1 MKKYLWILLISVSFL
16 LSTPALQAQVDSW
29 PREYIG
35 KNGGHGVF
43 YQPQLESWDNYTT
56 LVALMAAGVA
66 PPGTKTPV
74 LGTFKL
80 TGTTEVDHETRKVKI
95 SNIQITEVNFPT
107 LDPKQLPQLIQAVQQ
122 ILPQEALVV
131 SLDRILANL
140 QRSKTT
146 SQTVAVNNNPPPIY
160 YSAKPAILV
169 ILNGQ
174 PIWSPIAGTQLK
186 YAVNTN
192 WDLFQNAA
200 TQELYLLDQGS
211 WLKSPKLYGP
221 WEPAGALPPDFSQ
234 LPKGNENWQ
243 DVLTSLPGKPLAADK
258 MPTVFVSPT
267 PAEMIVTEG
276 PPVYKL
282 ISGTQLAY
290 VENTDSNFFFDYGTR
305 NYYFLVSGRW
315 FSHTGLPG
323 AQWAFASDK
332 LPDDFRNIPDDSPKA
347 MVRASVPGTPEASEA
362 VIGAEIP
369 QKATVKRTA
378 TATVE
383 YAGEPEFKPIEKT
396 DLKYATNTA
405 QQVIE
410 YKGKYYLVKDGVWFQ
425 ADSPKG
431 PWTVADKVPQEIYT
445 IPPSSSLY
453 NVTYVKIYDSTPDT
467 VTTGYTAG
475 YMGAFIVGTA
485 IGAALTYGS
494 GWYYPPYYYGGV
506 YYPRPY
512 TYGSAAYYNPWTGG
526 YYGGSRYYGPYGG
539 AGWGA
544 SYNPATGTY
553 ARGAAA
559 YGPYGGY
566 RAGAQAYNPYTNTY
580 AQTRQGGNAYSHW
593 GSSYVQQGND
603 WAQTARYSQGDRA
616 VAGYQTSSGQSGAM
630 ARGQNGFVAKGD
642 DVYAGHN
649 GNVYRKTDSGW
660 QKYDNGSWSNTDA
673 KSQAGL
679 QGTSQAQA
687 RKEGTTP
694 AERQAPAQRQPSQA
708 SAERSAG
715 TMGQRNSMT
724 SPDVQNRLN
733 SDSASRDRGNQ
744 RVSQFDNY
752 QRSGGGGFDR
762 GGFGGGGGGG
772 FDRGGFGGGG
782 GGFERGGGGGF
793 GGGGGGGFRGGGG
806 RRR

>member
-1 MKKYLWILLISVSFL
+1 MKNYRWILVILCFFIFS
-16 LSTPALQAQVDSW
+16 PALQAQVDNW

-56 LVALMAAGVA
+56 LIAMMAAGVS
-66 PPGTKTPV
+66 PPGSKTPV
-74 LGTFKL
+74 LGTLKL
-80 TGTTEVDHETRKVKI
+80 SGTTEVDQETRKVRIKD
-95 SNIQITEVNFPT
+95 IQITEVNFPT
-107 LDPKQLPQLIQAVQQ
+107 LDPKLLPQLTEAVQQ
-122 ILPQEALVV
+122 IIPKDALVV
-131 SLDRILANL
+131 SLDRMLANL
-140 QRSKTT
+140 ERSKAPA
-146 SQTVAVNNNPPPIY
+146 TVDVRNDPPPIY
-160 YSAKPAILV
+160 FSTKPAVLV
-169 ILNGQ
+169 ILDGQ
-174 PIWSPIAGTQLK
+174 PIWSPVAGTQLK

-192 WDLFQNAA
+192 WDLFQDA
-200 TQELYLLDQGS
+200 TTQDLYLLNDGS
-211 WLKSPKLYGP
+211 WLKSKKLYGP
-221 WEPAGALPPDFSQ
+221 WEAAGTLPPDFSQ

-243 DVLTSLPGKPLAADK
+243 DVLAAIPGKPLAADQL
-258 MPTVFVSPT
+258 PTVFVSPT
-267 PAEMIVTEG
+267 PAEMIVTQG
-276 PPVYKL
+276 APVYKV
-282 ISGTQLAY
+282 IPGTQLAY
-290 VENTDSNFFFDYGTR
+290 AENTDSNFFFDYGTR

-315 FSHTGLPG
+315 FSHTGEPG
-323 AQWAFASDK
+323 AKWVFASDK
-332 LPDDFRNIPDDSPKA
+332 LPADFRNIPDDSPKA
-347 MVRASVPGTPEASEA
+347 ELRASIPGTPESAEA
-362 VIGAEIP
+362 VIAAEIP
-369 QKATVKRTA
+369 QKATVKRDA
-378 TATVE
+378 TASVE
-383 YAGEPEFKPIEKT
+383 YAGEPDFKPIEKT

-410 YKGKYYLVKDGVWFQ
+410 YKGKYYLVKDGVWFL

-431 PWTVADKVPQEIYT
+431 PWSVADKVPQEIYS

-453 NVTYVKIYDSTPDT
+453 NVTYVKIYDSNADT

-494 GWYYPPYYYGGV
+494 GWYYPPYYYGAA

-539 AGWGA
+539 AGYGA

-580 AQTRQGGNAYSHW
+580 GQTRQGGNAYSHW
-593 GSSYVQQGND
+593 GSSYVQQGDD
-603 WAQTARYSQGDRA
+603 WARTARYSQGDRA
-616 VAGYQTSSGQSGAM
+616 VSGFQTSSGQSGAL

-642 DVYAGHN
+642 DLYAGKN

-673 KSQAGL
+673 KSKAGL
-679 QGTSQAQA
+679 QGTADNSNRREQASEKAQA
-687 RKEGTTP
+687 RNQGANTT
-694 AERQAPAQRQPSQA
+694 ERQAAAQRQAGQA
-708 SAERSAG
+708 KTE
-715 TMGQRNSMT
+715 RNSGALAHRDSTT
-724 SPDVQNRLN
+724 SPEVQNRLN
-733 SDSASRDRGNQ
+733 RDSSSRDRGNQ
-744 RVSQFDNY
+744 KVSQFNNY
-752 QRSGGGGFDR
+752 QHSSGGRDFSSAR
-762 GGFGGGGGGG
+762 
-772 FDRGGFGGGG
+772 G

-793 GGGGGGGFRGGGG
+793 RGGGGGGGGFRGGGG